1 MTTSTSAQAVPASK
15 KKDHQLPS
23 DNKTRMSGGAKFVV
37 YAILVF
43 FTIVFLGP
51 ILFIFINSFK
61 SSSLSPP
68 ILSRFPSVKPGSASR
83 TSWWA

>member
-1 MTTSTSAQAVPASK
+1 MTTSTSAQAAPASK

-23 DNKTRMSGGAKFVV
+23 DNKNHMSGSAKFVV
-37 YAILVF
+37 YDILAV

-51 ILFIFINSFK
+51 IL
-61 SSSLSPP
+61 SP
-68 ILSRFPSVKPGSASR
+68 FPSVKPGSASR